1 MIPFKTGVHV
11 TGSDFCARKQELIWL
26 RELVESAS
34 RVYVV
39 GERRIGKSSLI
50 AEAIRPFTDIRAVFV
65 DLMAL
70 KDVEDLTHRIG
81 QAILT
86 SETKQSRVLSL
97 MRSLSTL
104 RPSMTIDSTSGS
116 PSITFAPGTGKQLE
130 TLDELFAT
138 IGRWKRTVLV
148 MDEFQDILTI
158 RDANRV
164 LAKVR
169 SLLQTQ
175 QNVAII
181 YSGSIRNQM
190 EDIFTN
196 QESPFFNSA
205 SRLWVGPLDRTLF
218 HSYLQ
223 TRFTQGNRRISTHH
237 LDAIL
242 NICHD
247 NPGHVQRFCISLW
260 QVTSHGQEIS
270 KKDMHD
276 AWDVLFGMQR
286 DAYEMIITTL
296 SPQQTKVLRTLAHVG
311 GASTLSSDF
320 IEKTGITLAPSVRKA
335 MVALV
340 EKRLVQ
346 KEQTTYRVCD
356 PFLAAWLR
364 LQAT

>member
-11 TGSDFCARKQELIWL
+11 SGADFCARESELKWL
-26 RELVESAS
+26 RELVESAG

-50 AEAIRPFTDIRAVFV
+50 AEAIRPFRDIRAVFV

-70 KDVEDLTHRIG
+70 KDLEDLTHRLG

-86 SETKQSRVLSL
+86 SETRQSRVLSL
-97 MRSLSTL
+97 MRSLSSL
-104 RPSMTIDSTSGS
+104 RPSMTVDSITGS

-130 TLDELFAT
+130 TLDELFAM

-148 MDEFQDILTI
+148 LDEFQDMLTLS
-158 RDANRV
+158 DSHRV
-164 LAKVR
+164 LARVR
-169 SLLQTQ
+169 SLVQTQ
-175 QNVAII
+175 QNVAFI

-190 EDIFTN
+190 EALFTN

-205 SRLWVGPLDRTLF
+205 SRLWVGPLDRALF
-218 HSYLQ
+218 RRYLQ
-223 TRFTQGNRRISTHH
+223 TRFARGGRRISTQR
-237 LDAIL
+237 LDTIL
-242 NICHD
+242 DTCHD

-260 QVTSHGQEIS
+260 QVTSEGQEIS
-270 KKDMHD
+270 NKDMRD

-286 DAYEMIITTL
+286 DAYEMTITTL
-296 SPQQTKVLRTLAHVG
+296 SPQQTRVLRTLAHVG
-311 GASTLSSDF
+311 GESTLSSDF
-320 IEKTGITLAPSVRKA
+320 IEMTGITLAPSVRKA

-346 KEQTTYRVCD
+346 KDQTTYRVCD